1 MIEALFEYTF
11 LRNAVIS
18 SLIASIVCGIIGTI
32 IVEKKL
38 VSMSGGI
45 AHTSFGGI
53 GLGYLLGFEPII
65 GGLIFA
71 VIAAL
76 GISKIRRETKTKSDT
91 LIGMFWAVGMALGI
105 LFISMSSGYQPD
117 MTSYL
122 FGDILTVS
130 TSYIKIMSLLGLI
143 IVLIISAGFNYWK
156 AYLFDEEYLK
166 VMGVNVV
173 RLEYLLFIL
182 VSLSIVILI
191 KVAGIILA
199 IALLTIPPAISKLFT
214 KDLKKIM
221 GLSIISG
228 ILLSFSGLY
237 ISYIFNIPS
246 GSTII
251 LVAVTVF
258 LLTSLFVRKSKLE

>member
-1 MIEALFEYTF
+1 MIDALFEYTF
-11 LRNAVIS
+11 IRNAVLASI
-18 SLIASIVCGIIGTI
+18 IASIVCGVIGTI

-71 VIAAL
+71 VIAAVS
-76 GISKIRRETKTKSDT
+76 ISKIRRETKTKSDT

-130 TSYIKIMSLLGLI
+130 SVYIKIMVVLSIIILGI
-143 IVLIISAGFNYWK
+143 IFTAFNYWK

-166 VMGVNVV
+166 VLGIDIKI
-173 RLEYLLFIL
+173 LEYILFIII
-182 VSLSIVILI
+182 SLSIVILI
-191 KVAGIILA
+191 KVVGIILA

-221 GLSIISG
+221 GLSIIFG
-228 ILLSFSGLY
+228 IILSFLGLY
-237 ISYIFNIPS
+237 VSYNFNIPS

-251 LVAVTVF
+251 LVSVVSF
-258 LLTSLFVRKSKLE
+258 LVVSFLKK

>member
-1 MIEALFEYTF
+1 MIDALFEYTF
-11 LRNAVIS
+11 IRNAVLASI
-18 SLIASIVCGIIGTI
+18 IASIVCGVIGTI

-65 GGLIFA
+65 GGIIFA
-71 VIAAL
+71 VIAAVS
-76 GISKIRRETKTKSDT
+76 ISKIRRETKTKSDT

-130 TSYIKIMSLLGLI
+130 SVYIKIMVVLSIIILGI
-143 IVLIISAGFNYWK
+143 IFTAFNYWK

-166 VMGVNVV
+166 VLGIDIKI
-173 RLEYLLFIL
+173 LEYILFIII
-182 VSLSIVILI
+182 SLSIVILI
-191 KVAGIILA
+191 KVVGIILA

-221 GLSIISG
+221 GLSIIFG
-228 ILLSFSGLY
+228 IILSFLGLY
-237 ISYIFNIPS
+237 ISYNFNIPS

-251 LVAVTVF
+251 LVSVVSF
-258 LLTSLFVRKSKLE
+258 LVVSFLKK

>member
-1 MIEALFEYTF
+1 MIDALFEYTF
-11 LRNAVIS
+11 IRNAVLASI
-18 SLIASIVCGIIGTI
+18 IASIVCGVIGTI

-71 VIAAL
+71 VIAAVS
-76 GISKIRRETKTKSDT
+76 ISKIRRETKTKSDT

-130 TSYIKIMSLLGLI
+130 SVYIKIMVVLSIIILGI
-143 IVLIISAGFNYWK
+143 IFTAFNYWK

-166 VMGVNVV
+166 VLGIDIKI
-173 RLEYLLFIL
+173 LEYILFIII
-182 VSLSIVILI
+182 SLSIVILI
-191 KVAGIILA
+191 KVVGIILA

-221 GLSIISG
+221 GLSIIFG
-228 ILLSFSGLY
+228 IILSFLGLY
-237 ISYIFNIPS
+237 ISYNFNIPS

-251 LVAVTVF
+251 LVSVVIF
-258 LLTSLFVRKSKLE
+258 LVVSFLKK

>member
-1 MIEALFEYTF
+1 MIEAFFEYTF
-11 LRNAVIS
+11 IRNAVVS

-76 GISKIRRETKTKSDT
+76 SISKIRRETKTKSDT

-105 LFISMSSGYQPD
+105 LFISMASGYQPD

-130 TSYIKIMSLLGLI
+130 TSYIKIMFFLGLL
-143 IVLIISAGFNYWK
+143 IVFIISSAFNYWK

-166 VMGVNVV
+166 VMGVDVV
-173 RLEYLLFIL
+173 KLEYLLFVLI
-182 VSLSIVILI
+182 SLSIVILI
-191 KVAGIILA
+191 KVVGIILA

-221 GLSIISG
+221 VLSIIFG
-228 ILLSFSGLY
+228 IILSFSGLY
-237 ISYIFNIPS
+237 ISYTFDIPS
-246 GSTII
+246 GATII

-258 LLTSLFVRKSKLE
+258 LVMSFTKRKIN

>member
-1 MIEALFEYTF
+1 MIDALFEYTF
-11 LRNAVIS
+11 IRNAVLASI
-18 SLIASIVCGIIGTI
+18 IASIVCGVIGTI

-65 GGLIFA
+65 GGIIFA
-71 VIAAL
+71 VIAAVS
-76 GISKIRRETKTKSDT
+76 ISKIRRETKTKSDT

-130 TSYIKIMSLLGLI
+130 SVYIKIMVVLSIIILGI
-143 IVLIISAGFNYWK
+143 IFTAFNYWK

-166 VMGVNVV
+166 VLGIDIKI
-173 RLEYLLFIL
+173 LEYILFIII
-182 VSLSIVILI
+182 SLSIVILI
-191 KVAGIILA
+191 KVVGIILA

-221 GLSIISG
+221 GLSIIFG
-228 ILLSFSGLY
+228 IILSFLGLY
-237 ISYIFNIPS
+237 VSYNFNIPS

-251 LVAVTVF
+251 LVSVVSF
-258 LLTSLFVRKSKLE
+258 LVVSFLKK

>member
-1 MIEALFEYTF
+1 MIDALFEYTF
-11 LRNAVIS
+11 IRNAVLASI
-18 SLIASIVCGIIGTI
+18 IASIVCGVIGTI

-71 VIAAL
+71 VIAAVS
-76 GISKIRRETKTKSDT
+76 ISKIRRETKTKSDT

-130 TSYIKIMSLLGLI
+130 SVYIKIMVVLSIIILGI
-143 IVLIISAGFNYWK
+143 IFTAFNYWK

-166 VMGVNVV
+166 VLGIDIKI
-173 RLEYLLFIL
+173 LEYILFIII
-182 VSLSIVILI
+182 SLSIVILI
-191 KVAGIILA
+191 KVVGIILA

-221 GLSIISG
+221 ALSIIFG
-228 ILLSFSGLY
+228 IILSFLGLY
-237 ISYIFNIPS
+237 ISYTLDIPS

-251 LVAVTVF
+251 LVAVTFF
-258 LLTSLFVRKSKLE
+258 LITSLAKGKFN

>member
-1 MIEALFEYTF
+1 MIDALFEYTF
-11 LRNAVIS
+11 IRNAVLASI
-18 SLIASIVCGIIGTI
+18 IASIVCGVIGTI

-71 VIAAL
+71 VIAAVS
-76 GISKIRRETKTKSDT
+76 ISKIRRETKTKSDT

-130 TSYIKIMSLLGLI
+130 SVYIKIMVVLSIIILGI
-143 IVLIISAGFNYWK
+143 IFTAFNYWK

-166 VMGVNVV
+166 VLGIDIKI
-173 RLEYLLFIL
+173 LEYILFIII
-182 VSLSIVILI
+182 SLSIVILI
-191 KVAGIILA
+191 KVVGIILA

-221 GLSIISG
+221 GLSIIFG
-228 ILLSFSGLY
+228 IILSFLGLY
-237 ISYIFNIPS
+237 ISYNFNIPS

-251 LVAVTVF
+251 LVSVVSF
-258 LLTSLFVRKSKLE
+258 LVVSFLKK

>member
-1 MIEALFEYTF
+1 MIEALFQYTF

-18 SLIASIVCGIIGTI
+18 SIIASVVCGIIGTI

-53 GLGYLLGFEPII
+53 GLGYLLGIEPIF

-71 VIAAL
+71 VVAAL
-76 GISKIRRETKTKSDT
+76 SISKIRRETKTKSDT

-105 LFISMSSGYQPD
+105 LFISMSPGYQPD

-130 TSYIKIMSLLGLI
+130 TEYIKIMLVLGLF
-143 IVLIISAGFNYWK
+143 IVVIISSAFNYWK

-166 VMGVNVV
+166 VMGINIV

-182 VSLSIVILI
+182 ISLSIVILI
-191 KVAGIILA
+191 KVVGIILA

-221 GLSIISG
+221 GLSIIFG
-228 ILLSFSGLY
+228 IILSFSGLY
-237 ISYIFNIPS
+237 ISYTFDIPS

-251 LVAVTVF
+251 LLAVTFF
-258 LLTSLFVRKSKLE
+258 LLTSLAKGKFN

>member
-1 MIEALFEYTF
+1 MIDAIFEYTF
-11 LRNAVIS
+11 IRNAVAASI
-18 SLIASIVCGIIGTI
+18 IASIVCGVIGTI

-38 VSMSGGI
+38 VSMSGGT

-71 VIAAL
+71 VAA
-76 GISKIRRETKTKSDT
+76 GISISKIRRETKTKSDT

-130 TSYIKIMSLLGLI
+130 SVYIKIMMVLSIIILGI
-143 IVLIISAGFNYWK
+143 IFTAFNYWK

-166 VMGVNVV
+166 VIGINIEK
-173 RLEYLLFIL
+173 LEYILFVII
-182 VSLSIVILI
+182 SLSIVILI
-191 KVAGIILA
+191 KVVGIILA

-214 KDLKKIM
+214 NDLKKIM
-221 GLSIISG
+221 GLSIIFG
-228 ILLSFSGLY
+228 IVLSFLGLY
-237 ISYIFNIPS
+237 ISYNYDIPS
-246 GSTII
+246 GATII
-251 LVAVTVF
+251 LVSVVSF
-258 LLTSLFVRKSKLE
+258 LGISFFKKQI